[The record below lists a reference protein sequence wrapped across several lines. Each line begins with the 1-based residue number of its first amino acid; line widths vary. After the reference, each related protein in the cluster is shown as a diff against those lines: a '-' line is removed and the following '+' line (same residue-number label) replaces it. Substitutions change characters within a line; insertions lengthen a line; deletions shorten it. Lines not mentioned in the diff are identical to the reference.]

1 MSQQIKR
8 SYEFG
13 PFRIDTVNRLLL
25 RDGEP
30 VPLKAKAVET
40 LLVLVESKGQVLEK
54 DDLMQAL
61 WPDSFVEEANL
72 TQNIYMLRKA
82 LGDNSY
88 IETVPRRGYRFCA
101 QVRQWEY
108 TAADLVLREQT
119 RTSVIFEEEDEIST
133 DVETGV
139 TSAPATLAETSSLGW
154 GNRIVSRPLVAGLI
168 IIVLATF
175 GTYVWRQNKSA
186 QKGSIASIK
195 SIAVLPFKT
204 LQAASGDE
212 YLGLGMADALITRLS
227 RLGRVIIPPTS
238 AVRKYAELDQPADQ
252 AGREL
257 GVDAVLE
264 GTIQR
269 SDNGVRVTV
278 RLMRLADGRTLW
290 ADQFDEPLTSVFRLQ
305 DSISTRAADV
315 LALKLSGDE
324 EKLLTRNYTS
334 DAEAYQLY
342 LKGRYFWNKRT
353 EQDLKRAIG
362 SFREAIAHDS
372 NYALAYT
379 GLADAYLQLPGY
391 SEAASME
398 IYPNAKA
405 AAAKALDLDNTLAE
419 AHNSVAGVLSYFEWD
434 WAAAEEEYR
443 RALALDPNYAAA
455 HHRLGVQLA
464 AMGRFDEALFELR
477 RAQELDPLSP
487 ITNAILA
494 ATYYE
499 ARRYDEAIAQLHK
512 TLELDG
518 NFGVAHVGLA
528 RTYEAQGLN
537 DEAFKEYLKWRTLAG
552 DSSESLAEMQQ
563 AYIAG
568 GLKSFHSRRLKTLLK
583 KAEQTHVRPTEVAAI
598 YARLGEKEQAIRWLE
613 RAVSEHEGE
622 VVWLKVLPEYDSLR
636 AEARFTRLLER
647 INLI

>member
-88 IETVPRRGYRFCA
+88 IETVPRRGYRFSA
-101 QVRQWEY
+101 QVRQWDY
-108 TAADLVLREQT
+108 TSSDLVLREQT
-119 RTSVIFEEEDEIST
+119 RTSVIIEEEDEIST
-133 DVETGV
+133 DVEIGITN
-139 TSAPATLAETSSLGW
+139 APATPSTTNTGRAVTRQTLA
-154 GNRIVSRPLVAGLI
+154 AGLI
-168 IIVLATF
+168 IIALATL
-175 GTYVWRQNKSA
+175 GTFLWRQNRSA
-186 QKGSIASIK
+186 QKDSITSIK

-204 LQAASGDE
+204 LQVASGDE

-227 RLGRVIIPPTS
+227 RLGRIIIPPTS
-238 AVRKYAELDQPADQ
+238 AVRKYAELDQGADR

-278 RLMRLADGRTLW
+278 RLTRLADGRTLW
-290 ADQFDEPLTSVFRLQ
+290 ADQFDEPLTGVFKLQ
-305 DSISTRAADV
+305 DSISARATDV
-315 LALKLSGDE
+315 LALKLSRE
-324 EKLLTRNYTS
+324 EERLLTRDYTS
-334 DAEAYQLY
+334 DAEAYHLY

-362 SFREAIAHDS
+362 SFQEAIAHDS

-398 IYPNAKA
+398 IYPNARA
-405 AAAKALDLDNTLAE
+405 AAAKALELDNTLAE
-419 AHNSVAGVLSYFEWD
+419 AHNSIAGVLSYFEWD

-443 RALALDPNYAAA
+443 RALALDPNYATA

-477 RAQELDPLSP
+477 RAQELDPLSL

-494 ATYYE
+494 ATFYE

-518 NFGVAHVGLA
+518 NFTVAHVGLA

-537 DEAFKEYLKWRTLAG
+537 DNAFNEYLKWRTLSG
-552 DSSESLAEMQQ
+552 DSAESLAEMQK

-568 GLKSFHSRRLKTLLK
+568 GLKSFHSQRLKTLLK
-583 KAEQTHVRPTEVAAI
+583 KAEQSHIRPTEIAAI
-598 YARLGEKEQAIRWLE
+598 YARLGDKEQAIQWLE

-636 AEARFTRLLER
+636 SEARFTKLLER
-647 INLI
+647 VNLT

>member
-25 RDGEP
+25 RGGEP

-54 DDLMQAL
+54 DELMQAL

-88 IETVPRRGYRFCA
+88 IETVPRRGYRFTA
-101 QVRQWEY
+101 HVRQWDY
-108 TAADLVLREQT
+108 TPSDLVLREQT
-119 RTSVIFEEEDEIST
+119 RTSLIIEEEDEINT
-133 DVETGV
+133 DVDSSITNVPAAPGATNPASRV
-139 TSAPATLAETSSLGW
+139 TRQAL
-154 GNRIVSRPLVAGLI
+154 IAGLI
-168 IIVLATF
+168 IIVLATLA
-175 GTYVWRQNKSA
+175 TYVWRQNRSA
-186 QKGSIASIK
+186 RAGSITSIK

-204 LQAASGDE
+204 LQVESGDE
-212 YLGLGMADALITRLS
+212 YLGLGMADALITKLS
-227 RLGRVIIPPTS
+227 RLGRVIVRPTS
-238 AVRKYAELDQPADQ
+238 AVRKYADLDQGADR
-252 AGREL
+252 AGQEL

-264 GTIQR
+264 GTIQH
-269 SDNGVRVTV
+269 SENGVRVTV
-278 RLMRLADGRTLW
+278 RLMRIADGRIMW

-305 DSISTRAADV
+305 DSISARATDV
-315 LALKLSGDE
+315 LALKLSSEE
-324 EKLLTRNYTS
+324 EKRLARNYTS

-353 EQDLKRAIG
+353 EQDLKRGIE
-362 SFREAIAHDS
+362 SFQQAIAHDS

-391 SEAASME
+391 SGTASME
-398 IYPNAKA
+398 VYPRAKA
-405 AAAKALDLDNTLAE
+405 AAAKAIELDNTLAE

-434 WAAAEEEYR
+434 WPAAEEEYR

-464 AMGRFDEALFELR
+464 AMGRFDEALYELK
-477 RAQELDPLSP
+477 RAQELDPLSL

-499 ARRYDEAIAQLHK
+499 ARRYDEAVAQLQK

-518 NFGVAHVGLA
+518 NFTVAHLGLG
-528 RTYEAQGLN
+528 RTYEQQGL
-537 DEAFKEYLKWRTLAG
+537 DDQAFLAYLKWRSLSG
-552 DSSESLAEMQQ
+552 DSGEILAEMQR
-563 AYIAG
+563 AYAAG
-568 GLKSFHSRRLKTLLK
+568 GLKSFHSQRLKTLLTQ
-583 KAEQTHVRPTEVAAI
+583 AEQRHVRPTEIAAI
-598 YARLGEKEQAIRWLE
+598 YARLGEKDQAIQWLE

-636 AEARFTRLLER
+636 SEARFTRLLER
-647 INLI
+647 VKLI

>member
-1 MSQQIKR
+1 MSQEIKR

-25 RDGEP
+25 RGGEP

-88 IETVPRRGYRFCA
+88 IETVPRRGYRFTA
-101 QVRQWEY
+101 QVRQWDY
-108 TAADLVLREQT
+108 AASDLVLREQT
-119 RTSVIFEEEDEIST
+119 RTSLIIEEEDEIST
-133 DVETGV
+133 DVETAIN
-139 TSAPATLAETSSLGW
+139 SAPASLAATNPG
-154 GNRIVSRPLVAGLI
+154 SRVTRQAVIAGLI
-168 IIVLATF
+168 LLALAVLA
-175 GTYVWRQNKSA
+175 TYVWRQNRSA
-186 QKGSIASIK
+186 REGSLTNIK
-195 SIAVLPFKT
+195 SIAVLPFKA
-204 LQAASGDE
+204 LNVESGDE

-227 RLGRVIIPPTS
+227 RLRHVIVRPTS
-238 AVRKYAELDQPADQ
+238 AIRKYADLDLVADR
-252 AGREL
+252 AGQEL

-264 GTIQR
+264 GTVQH
-269 SDNGVRVTV
+269 SSSGVRVTV
-278 RLMRLADGRTLW
+278 RLVRIADGRTMW
-290 ADQFDEPLTSVFRLQ
+290 ADQFDEPITSIFRLQ
-305 DSISTRAADV
+305 DSISTRATDV
-315 LALKLSGDE
+315 LALKLSGEE
-324 EKLLTRNYTS
+324 EKLLARNYTS

-353 EQDLKRAIG
+353 EQDLKRAIE
-362 SFREAIAHDS
+362 SFRQAIAHDS
-372 NYALAYT
+372 TYALAYT

-405 AAAKALDLDNTLAE
+405 AAAKALELDNSLAE
-419 AHNSVAGVLSYFEWD
+419 AHNSVAGVMSYFEWD
-434 WAAAEEEYR
+434 WPAAEEEYR
-443 RALALDPNYAAA
+443 RALALDPNYSAA

-464 AMGRFDEALFELR
+464 AMGRFDEALYELK
-477 RAQELDPLSP
+477 RAQELDPLSL

-494 ATYYE
+494 ATFYE
-499 ARRYDEAIAQLHK
+499 ARRYDEAIAQLQK

-518 NFGVAHVGLA
+518 NFNVAHLGLG
-528 RTYEAQGLN
+528 RTYEQQGL
-537 DEAFKEYLKWRTLAG
+537 DDKAFKEYLKWRTLSG
-552 DSSESLAEMQQ
+552 DSADMLAEMQR
-563 AYIAG
+563 AYVAG
-568 GLKSFHSRRLKTLLK
+568 GLKSFHSQRLKTLLK
-583 KAEQTHVRPTEVAAI
+583 QAEQSHVRPTEIAAI
-598 YARLGEKEQAIRWLE
+598 YARLGEKEQAIQWLE

-636 AEARFTRLLER
+636 SEARFTRLLER
-647 INLI
+647 VNLI